1 MLNQENKSAPDY
13 FLMGMCKEQRHSA
26 MHWLPF
32 DDMYLLCILPLL
44 IIYVIMYIICV
55 CLMIYLWL
63 LYPLLYVTYKYP
75 VNMKYT

>member
-1 MLNQENKSAPDY
+1 
-13 FLMGMCKEQRHSA
+13 

-32 DDMYLLCILPLL
+32 NDMYLLCILHPL

-55 CLMIYLWL
+55 CLMIDLWL

-75 VNMKYT
+75 VNMKYN